1 MRSEEGI
8 LMRRRGKKSAMCGG
22 KCNFKRR
29 NGGEMC
35 ERTARKISVFLLL
48 EVSCSR
54 SQPIGQGCLRTGV
67 EDQGVEAGV
76 GSAIAPAEWRVIRG
90 TPGRTHSGIPEK
102 EISTGGCFSGEGG
115 CDPVLLRECAD
126 VTTGLL
132 WISAPGQAMGWA
144 QSQKQENVI

>member
-8 LMRRRGKKSAMCGG
+8 LIRLRVKKSAMCGG

-48 EVSCSR
+48 EVSCFR

-67 EDQGVEAGV
+67 EDQGVEAGD
-76 GSAIAPAEWRVIRG
+76 GSAVAPPQLGVVRG
-90 TPGRTHSGIPEK
+90 TPDRAHSGIPEK
-102 EISTGGCFSGEGG
+102 EISPGGCCSREGG
-115 CDPVLLRECAD
+115 CDPVLLREYAE
-126 VTTGLL
+126 VTTVLL
-132 WISAPGQAMGWA
+132 WISDPGQVMGWA